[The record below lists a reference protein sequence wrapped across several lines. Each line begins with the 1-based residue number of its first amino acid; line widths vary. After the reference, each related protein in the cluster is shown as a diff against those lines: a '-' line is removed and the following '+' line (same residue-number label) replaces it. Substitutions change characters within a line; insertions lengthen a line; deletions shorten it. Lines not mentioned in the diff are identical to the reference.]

1 MRTKNQQNH
10 QIRNFGFGSRC
21 PLKAAINA
29 VHFGY
34 ESQSSIATIQDRL
47 NLFFKSY
54 EELHGQ
60 LKDLR
65 EIKKEDLLDYAE
77 SLKEKLNAGHLAT
90 ATVHNRIS
98 AVNRVF
104 AILRGDDEL
113 SVFPSEVGIPNRTC
127 VAKVDRSASLIR
139 LDSEPLGLM
148 ECFIIVCRALGLR
161 FEESAKLDLV
171 RAREE
176 ASETGAV
183 SLERGTK
190 GGRPRKIPIDQ
201 ESQIEALETACSFV
215 NGRHCFIP
223 VEMNYVEFRTWMYRE
238 NVYDAFHSY
247 RHDYAQAEY
256 ERKTGFPPPIKLNLS
271 KRGHLKLM
279 VDTLGISV
287 GEARFLDQRAR
298 QDIAEALGHSRI
310 DIVSAYC
317 G

>member
-1 MRTKNQQNH
+1 M
-10 QIRNFGFGSRC
+10 
-21 PLKAAINA
+21 
-29 VHFGY
+29 
-34 ESQSSIATIQDRL
+34 
-47 NLFFKSY
+47 
-54 EELHGQ
+54 
-60 LKDLR
+60 
-65 EIKKEDLLDYAE
+65 
-77 SLKEKLNAGHLAT
+77 
-90 ATVHNRIS
+90 
-98 AVNRVF
+98 
-104 AILRGDDEL
+104 
-113 SVFPSEVGIPNRTC
+113 
-127 VAKVDRSASLIR
+127 
-139 LDSEPLGLM
+139 
-148 ECFIIVCRALGLR
+148 R